1 MTLSQTLLSLT
12 QKNILDQLLQCR
24 IRCHGTC
31 YLMGLPDPTQSLAS
45 NEIFVPGWCSCNCR
59 SSAES
64 ISREYQ
70 FDVSAPI
77 PHIECISSAEVL
89 VSRFPLHSPDGIRK
103 MKLINDCYACSE
115 RADLIRYF
123 NPTGQ
128 FVSKESGVIIFGSN
142 PALVP
147 QTSSPVVSAMG
158 GDYDG
163 DLYWVCTD
171 DRLVQ
176 SYSPR
181 SENLSPLMSGEQ
193 REEIA
198 IPQLLQPLGNLD
210 DEFLDPPL
218 IHTNILTSRS
228 RTISVDSCQ
237 YLRVLSLP
245 YENIQSISLDG
256 LMEAL
261 LWEGL
266 TPFSAKHLSLGDTL
280 CHHEQANKF
289 LKLLTTTS
297 GVAR

>member
-1 MTLSQTLLSLT
+1 
-12 QKNILDQLLQCR
+12 
-24 IRCHGTC
+24 
-31 YLMGLPDPTQSLAS
+31 MGLPDPTLSLAS

-59 SSAES
+59 SAAES
-64 ISREYQ
+64 ISRDYE
-70 FDVSAPI
+70 FDVSSPI
-77 PHIECISSAEVL
+77 PHIESISSAEVL

-103 MKLINDCYACSE
+103 LKLINDCYACSE

-128 FVSKESGVIIFGSN
+128 FVTKESGVIIFGSN
-142 PALVP
+142 PAFFP
-147 QTSSPVVSAMG
+147 QTSSPAVSAMG

-171 DRLVQ
+171 HRLVQ
-176 SYSPR
+176 SYCPR
-181 SENLSPLMSGEQ
+181 SENPSSLMNGEQ
-193 REEIA
+193 RREIYL
-198 IPQLLQPLGNLD
+198 PQLPQPPGNLD

-237 YLRVLSLP
+237 YLRALSLSF
-245 YENIQSISLDG
+245 ENIQAISLDV
-256 LMEAL
+256 LMESL

-266 TPFSAKHLSLGDTL
+266 TPFSSKHLSLADTV

-289 LKLLTTTS
+289 LKLLTTSS